1 MTCSVATIPHL
12 LLVVV
17 AVVVVL
23 ETTKLQVLPDCAGLV
38 AVWYAQDMLALLT
51 MQRGVSNQRP
61 TRTRSR
67 MSQPEHQADIHPLHT
82 TTHRTTMSD
91 DDSYPRLLD

>member
-1 MTCSVATIPHL
+1 MCPWPPAGNMTCSVATIPHL

-51 MQRGVSNQRP
+51 MQRKEAISARRAQGVG
-61 TRTRSR
+61 
-67 MSQPEHQADIHPLHT
+67 
-82 TTHRTTMSD
+82 
-91 DDSYPRLLD
+91 